1 VLCPIKQF
9 DINVKEK
16 MSIILWAVRRSVNI
30 QLYVSKSIEFAFVL
44 INRIDLLG
52 LGNFIM

>member
-1 VLCPIKQF
+1 
-9 DINVKEK
+9 